1 MKIGVR
7 AHDFGRREIGEM
19 AGLLHDEEYEAA
31 QLALPK
37 AFMGI
42 ESYDDITPEKLEQIR
57 TSFEKQNIDI
67 AVFGCY
73 MDLGNPDEN
82 VRRYAVDTLKK
93 SMTWAKELGAHVVGT
108 ETAYPRLNWE
118 LRQQW
123 KPFMMDSILRVMEEA
138 VRVDMPLA
146 IEPVWWHPLED
157 LETTMEVLE
166 KVGDAAHLRMIFDAS
181 NLLKHPET
189 TDQDA
194 CWTRWLD
201 AVGDVIDVMHI
212 KDFSLERRKIYQ
224 PEALG
229 AGVMDYTAIS
239 RWLEKQEREI
249 YLLREEMNLLFAKED
264 IAFMRSLGGPGF
276 SGKHRE

>member
-212 KDFSLERRKIYQ
+212 KDFSLDRRKIYQ

-276 SGKHRE
+276 SGKHRA

>member
-7 AHDFGRREIGEM
+7 AHDFGRREIGEL

-37 AFMGI
+37 AFLGI
-42 ESYDDITPEKLEQIR
+42 ESYEDITAERLEQIR
-57 TSFEKQNIDI
+57 KAFEKQKIDI

-73 MDLGNPDEN
+73 MDLGNPEEE
-82 VRRYAVDTLKK
+82 VRSYAVNTLKK

-146 IEPVWWHPLED
+146 VEPVWWHPLAD
-157 LETTMEVLE
+157 LETTLEVLE
-166 KVGDAAHLRMIFDAS
+166 RVGDEAHLRLIFDAS
-181 NLLKHPET
+181 NLLKHPEK
-189 TDQDA
+189 TDQNTY
-194 CWTRWLD
+194 WTQWLD
-201 AVGDVIDVMHI
+201 GVGDFIDVLHM

-229 AGVMDYTAIS
+229 AGVIDYTAIS

-264 IAFMRSLGGPGF
+264 IAFMRSLGGPDF
-276 SGKHRE
+276 SGKRQE

>member
-166 KVGDAAHLRMIFDAS
+166 KVRDAAHLRMIFDAS

-212 KDFSLERRKIYQ
+212 KDFSLDRRKIYQ

>member
-42 ESYDDITPEKLEQIR
+42 ESYDEITPEKLEQIR

-212 KDFSLERRKIYQ
+212 KDFSLDRRKIYQ

>member
-1 MKIGVR
+1 MIL
-7 AHDFGRREIGEM
+7 AGEKSGNWPDCFM
-19 AGLLHDEEYEAA
+19 TRSMR
-31 QLALPK
+31 QLSWPFPRL
-37 AFMGI
+37 FWGI
-42 ESYDDITPEKLEQIR
+42 EDYEDITAEKLEQIR
-57 TSFEKQNIDI
+57 RSFEKQKIDI

-73 MDLGNPDEN
+73 MDLGNPDEE
-82 VRRYAVDTLKK
+82 VRSYAVDTLKK

-123 KPFMMDSILRVMEEA
+123 KPFMMDSILRVVEEA

-146 IEPVWWHPLED
+146 IEPVWWHPLEN

-166 KVGDAAHLRMIFDAS
+166 KVGDAAHLRIIFDAS
-181 NLLKHPET
+181 NLLKHPEK

-194 CWTRWLD
+194 YWTQWLE
-201 AVGDVIDVMHI
+201 AVGDFVDVMHI
-212 KDFSLERRKIYQ
+212 KDFSLDGRKIYQ

-239 RWLEKQEREI
+239 RWLEKQKREI

-264 IAFMRSLGGPGF
+264 IAFMRSLGGPDF
-276 SGKHRE
+276 SGKRRE

>member
-123 KPFMMDSILRVMEEA
+123 KQFMMDSILRVMEEA

-212 KDFSLERRKIYQ
+212 KDFSLDRRKIYQ

>member
-138 VRVDMPLA
+138 VRVDMHLA

-212 KDFSLERRKIYQ
+212 KDFSLDRRKIYQ

>member
-19 AGLLHDEEYEAA
+19 AGLLYDEEYEAA

-37 AFMGI
+37 AFLGI
-42 ESYDDITPEKLEQIR
+42 DSYDDITPEKLEQIR
-57 TSFEKQNIDI
+57 ISFEKQNIDI

-73 MDLGNPDEN
+73 MDLGNPDET

-212 KDFSLERRKIYQ
+212 KDFSLDRRKIYQ

>member
-123 KPFMMDSILRVMEEA
+123 KLFMMDSILRVMEEA

-212 KDFSLERRKIYQ
+212 KDFSLDRRKIYQ

>member
-123 KPFMMDSILRVMEEA
+123 KLFMMDSILRVMEEA

-181 NLLKHPET
+181 NLLKHPGT

-212 KDFSLERRKIYQ
+212 KDFSLDRRKIYQ

>member
-123 KPFMMDSILRVMEEA
+123 KLFMMDSILRVMEEA

-212 KDFSLERRKIYQ
+212 KDFSLDRRKIYQ

-264 IAFMRSLGGPGF
+264 IAFMRSLGCPGF

>member
-201 AVGDVIDVMHI
+201 AVGDVIDVLHI
-212 KDFSLERRKIYQ
+212 KDFSLDRRKIYQ

-276 SGKHRE
+276 SGKRRE

>member
-7 AHDFGRREIGEM
+7 AHDFGRREIGEL

-37 AFMGI
+37 AFLGI
-42 ESYDDITPEKLEQIR
+42 ESYEDITAERLEQIR
-57 TSFEKQNIDI
+57 KAFEKQKIDI

-73 MDLGNPDEN
+73 MDLGNPEEE
-82 VRRYAVDTLKK
+82 VRSYAVNTLKK

-108 ETAYPRLNWE
+108 ETAYTRLNWE

-146 IEPVWWHPLED
+146 VEPVWWHPLAD
-157 LETTMEVLE
+157 LETTLEVLE
-166 KVGDAAHLRMIFDAS
+166 RVGDEAHLRLIFDAS
-181 NLLKHPET
+181 NLLKHPEK
-189 TDQDA
+189 TDQNTY
-194 CWTRWLD
+194 WTQWLD
-201 AVGDVIDVMHI
+201 GVGDFIDVLHM
-212 KDFSLERRKIYQ
+212 KDFSLDRRKIYQ

-229 AGVMDYTAIS
+229 AGVIDYTAIS

-264 IAFMRSLGGPGF
+264 IAFMRSLGGPDF
-276 SGKHRE
+276 SGKRQE

>member
-19 AGLLHDEEYEAA
+19 AELLYDEEYEAA

-42 ESYDDITPEKLEQIR
+42 ESYDDITPKKLEQIR

-73 MDLGNPDEN
+73 MDLGNPDEK
-82 VRRYAVDTLKK
+82 VRSYAVDTLKK

-118 LRQQW
+118 LRKKW
-123 KPFMMDSILRVMEEA
+123 EPFMMDSILRVVDEA

-146 IEPVWWHPLED
+146 VEPVWWHPLAD
-157 LETTMEVLE
+157 LGTTLEIMER
-166 KVGDAAHLRMIFDAS
+166 VGDEAHLRLIFDAS
-181 NLLKHPET
+181 NLLKYPEK
-189 TDQDA
+189 TDQDVY
-194 CWTRWLD
+194 WTQWLE
-201 AVGDVIDVMHI
+201 AVGNFVDVMHI
-212 KDFSLERRKIYQ
+212 KDFSLDGRKIYQ

-264 IAFMRSLGGPGF
+264 IAFMRSLGGPDF
-276 SGKHRE
+276 SGKCQE

>member
-7 AHDFGRREIGEM
+7 AHDFGRREIGEL
-19 AGLLHDEEYEAA
+19 AGLLHNEEYEAA

-37 AFMGI
+37 AFLGI
-42 ESYDDITPEKLEQIR
+42 ESYEDITAEKLEQIR
-57 TSFEKQNIDI
+57 RSFEKQNIDI

-73 MDLGNPDEN
+73 MDLGNPDEE
-82 VRRYAVDTLKK
+82 VRSYAVDTLKK

-123 KPFMMDSILRVMEEA
+123 KPFMMDSILRVVEEA

-146 IEPVWWHPLED
+146 VEPVWWHPLAD
-157 LETTMEVLE
+157 LDTTLEVMER
-166 KVGDAAHLRMIFDAS
+166 VGDEAHLRLIFDAS
-181 NLLKHPET
+181 NLLKHPEK

-194 CWTRWLD
+194 YWTQWLE
-201 AVGDVIDVMHI
+201 AVGDFVDVMHI
-212 KDFSLERRKIYQ
+212 KDFSLDGRKIYQ

-239 RWLEKQEREI
+239 RWLEKQKREI

-264 IAFMRSLGGPGF
+264 IAFMRSLGGPDF
-276 SGKHRE
+276 SGKRQE

>member
-93 SMTWAKELGAHVVGT
+93 SMTWAKELGAHVEGT

-212 KDFSLERRKIYQ
+212 KDFSLDRRKIYQ

>member
-19 AGLLHDEEYEAA
+19 AGLLYDEEYEAA

-37 AFMGI
+37 AFLGI
-42 ESYDDITPEKLEQIR
+42 DSYDDITPEKLEQIR
-57 TSFEKQNIDI
+57 ISFEKQNIDI

-73 MDLGNPDEN
+73 MDLGNPDET

-201 AVGDVIDVMHI
+201 AVGDFIDVLHI
-212 KDFSLERRKIYQ
+212 KDFSLDRRKIYQ

-229 AGVMDYTAIS
+229 AGVIDYAAIS
-239 RWLEKQEREI
+239 RWLEKQDREI

-276 SGKHRE
+276 SGKRRE

>member
-212 KDFSLERRKIYQ
+212 KDFSLDRRKIYQ

-264 IAFMRSLGGPGF
+264 IAFMRSLGCPGF

>member
-212 KDFSLERRKIYQ
+212 KDFSLDRRKIYQ

>member
-7 AHDFGRREIGEM
+7 AHDFGRREIGEL
-19 AGLLHDEEYEAA
+19 AGLLHNEEYEAA

-37 AFMGI
+37 AFLGI
-42 ESYDDITPEKLEQIR
+42 ESYEDITAEKLEQIR
-57 TSFEKQNIDI
+57 RSFEKQNIDI

-73 MDLGNPDEN
+73 MDLGNPDEE
-82 VRRYAVDTLKK
+82 VRSYAVDTLKK

-118 LRQQW
+118 LRKQW
-123 KPFMMDSILRVMEEA
+123 KPFMMDSILRVVEEA

-146 IEPVWWHPLED
+146 VEPVWWHPLAD
-157 LETTMEVLE
+157 LDTTLEVMER
-166 KVGDAAHLRMIFDAS
+166 VGDEAHLRLIFDAS
-181 NLLKHPET
+181 NLLKHPEK

-194 CWTRWLD
+194 YWTQWLE
-201 AVGDVIDVMHI
+201 AVGDFVDVMHI
-212 KDFSLERRKIYQ
+212 KDFSLDGRKIYQ

-239 RWLEKQEREI
+239 RWLEKQKREI

-264 IAFMRSLGGPGF
+264 IAFMRSLGGPDF
-276 SGKHRE
+276 SGKRQE

>member
-42 ESYDDITPEKLEQIR
+42 ESYDDITQEKLEQIR

-212 KDFSLERRKIYQ
+212 KDFSLDRRKIYQ

>member
-212 KDFSLERRKIYQ
+212 KDFSLDRRKIYQ

-264 IAFMRSLGGPGF
+264 LAFMRSLGGPGF

>member
-201 AVGDVIDVMHI
+201 TVGDVIDVMHI
-212 KDFSLERRKIYQ
+212 KDFSLDRRKIYQ

>member
-212 KDFSLERRKIYQ
+212 KDFSLDRRKIY
-224 PEALG
+224 
-229 AGVMDYTAIS
+229 
-239 RWLEKQEREI
+239 
-249 YLLREEMNLLFAKED
+249 
-264 IAFMRSLGGPGF
+264 
-276 SGKHRE
+276 

>member
-42 ESYDDITPEKLEQIR
+42 ESYDDITPGKLEQIR

-123 KPFMMDSILRVMEEA
+123 KLFMMDSILRVMEEA

-212 KDFSLERRKIYQ
+212 KDFSLDRRKIYQ

>member
-123 KPFMMDSILRVMEEA
+123 KLFMMDSILRVMEEA

-212 KDFSLERRKIYQ
+212 KDFSLDRRKIYQ

-264 IAFMRSLGGPGF
+264 IAFMRSLGGPRF

>member
-123 KPFMMDSILRVMEEA
+123 KLFMMDSILRVMEEA

-201 AVGDVIDVMHI
+201 SVGDVIDVMHI
-212 KDFSLERRKIYQ
+212 KDFSLDRRKIYQ